1 MPRGMR
7 EQKHSSR
14 IRQAD
19 VIASMLSELSAENIR
34 KCPSL
39 VLIFPFIFVQSAE
52 IKTIDFELCR
62 VLLFTTRCR
71 TKP

>member
-52 IKTIDFELCR
+52 KKQSILNSVEFCFSSLD
-62 VLLFTTRCR
+62 VV
-71 TKP
+71 